1 MIMKTIGV
9 RFLNTSK
16 TYYYLTDDMSI
27 EVDDYCVVIDGAGI
41 PAIVRVNDA
50 AAVDIDN
57 KATKVIVG
65 KVDTAA
71 YFAKMKLAAE
81 REAKLRRLD
90 EIAREVYRLEK
101 YRILISQSEEA
112 KQLMLDL
119 GMTVDTVEGTK

>member
-16 TYYYLTDDMSI
+16 TYYYLTDDMSV
-27 EVDDYCVVIDGAGI
+27 EVDDYCVVIGGDGI

-50 AAVDIDN
+50 AAIDIDN
-57 KATKVIVG
+57 KATKVIVQ

-81 REAKLRRLD
+81 REAKLKRLD

-101 YRILISQSEEA
+101 YRILVSQSEEA
-112 KQLMLDL
+112 KQLMADL
-119 GMTVDTVEGTK
+119 GMSFTAVEENK